1 MKADGKV
8 CDQQLLAW
16 KSNTEKHANTQRDR
30 RSRSS
35 GRVLALWFVFRSF
48 GVLTASHTRVY
59 MQGMTRWCELS
70 VFLWQYGA
78 TVWSGRPRGREPG
91 RQTRGRAGSTMG
103 GPLRQW
109 GRGVGVT
116 HHLRRQRFVI
126 SCLHQHSSPSL
137 KLCAHTNNMSSKG
150 LINHQQAPSDW
161 INLNKSY
168 YNTKPRGISVLRL
181 VQWLIKFIFKKYVF
195 VFCEI
200 PEWIW

>member
-8 CDQQLLAW
+8 CDQHLLAW
-16 KSNTEKHANTQRDR
+16 KSNIEKHANTQRDR

-35 GRVLALWFVFRSF
+35 GRVLDLWSVFRSF
-48 GVLTASHTRVY
+48 GVLTVSHTRVY
-59 MQGMTRWCELS
+59 MQWCELS
-70 VFLWQYGA
+70 VFLWQYVA

-91 RQTRGRAGSTMG
+91 WQTRGRAGSTMG

-137 KLCAHTNNMSSKG
+137 KLCAYTNNMSSKG
-150 LINHQQAPSDW
+150 FLPRELITNRLPQTELTWKSL
-161 INLNKSY
+161 IITLN
-168 YNTKPRGISVLRL
+168 PGVLG
-181 VQWLIKFIFKKYVF
+181 
-195 VFCEI
+195 FCD
-200 PEWIW
+200 